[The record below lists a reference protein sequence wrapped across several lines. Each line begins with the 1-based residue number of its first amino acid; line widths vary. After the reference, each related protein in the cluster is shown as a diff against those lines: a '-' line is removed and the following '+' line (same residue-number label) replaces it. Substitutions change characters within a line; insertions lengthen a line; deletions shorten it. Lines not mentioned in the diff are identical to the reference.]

1 MVDLLARLLLS
12 IIVVLM
18 FICSNV
24 IFFKDRQIGNKSQYI
39 YLISGVFYLIALI
52 FLVISFFYWRLR
64 GLWRNSQFSTGR
76 RLLKISQSRFVI
88 MSNLTVKFFKSLCI
102 LPLAFSPVSVII
114 IIVKGN
120 RKEFPIES
128 SKM

>member
-24 IFFKDRQIGNKSQYI
+24 IFFKDRQIKNKSRYI
-39 YLISGVFYLIALI
+39 YLISGFFYLIALI
-52 FLVISFFYWRLR
+52 FLVISFFYWRLW

-76 RLLKISQSRFVI
+76 RLLKISQLRFVI
-88 MSNLTVKFFKSLCI
+88 MSNLITKFSKFLYI
-102 LPLAFSPVSVII
+102 LPIVFLLESVII
-114 IIVKGN
+114 IIVKRN
-120 RKEFPIES
+120 SKEFPIGS

>member
-24 IFFKDRQIGNKSQYI
+24 IFFKDRQIENKSRYI
-39 YLISGVFYLIALI
+39 YLISGFFYLIALI
-52 FLVISFFYWRLR
+52 FLVISFFYWRLW

-76 RLLKISQSRFVI
+76 RLLKISQLRFVI
-88 MSNLTVKFFKSLCI
+88 MSNLIIKFSKFLYI
-102 LPLAFSPVSVII
+102 LSIVFSPVSVII

-128 SKM
+128 SKK